1 MTNHKLNSATTA
13 HRPAT
18 PVVMAASLVVGLS
31 GAGLVP
37 FNPALARMPDSM
49 PLAAGLT
56 PGLVTPGAS
65 LGSPAALRLVQ
76 SLATADMQVQ
86 RKNPNE
92 AFLSFFRRIF
102 RFVFRFI
109 PNEPV

>member
-76 SLATADMQVQ
+76 SLATTDMQVA
-86 RKNPNE
+86 KNPNE

-109 PNEPV
+109 PTDPF